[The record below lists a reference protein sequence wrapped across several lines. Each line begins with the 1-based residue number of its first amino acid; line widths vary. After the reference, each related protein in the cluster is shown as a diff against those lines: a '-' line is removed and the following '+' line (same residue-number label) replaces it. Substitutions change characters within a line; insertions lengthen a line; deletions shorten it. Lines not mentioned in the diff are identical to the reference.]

1 MPINSV
7 CIFCGSASGSSDIYR
22 RSVEALIRSIAKA
35 GLSIV
40 YGGGSTGLMGVVADT
55 AIAEGVHI
63 VGVTTRG
70 LVARELVSS
79 QLNAL
84 SITDSIADRKSQ
96 MIEQAGAFIALP
108 GGVGTLDELFEVM
121 TLTQLGLQNKGF
133 ALLNVSGYFDP
144 LLSYLEYMRREG
156 FIHYDFHQ
164 FLIVDEDPEVLLQK
178 LQGFSLNSSK

>member
-1 MPINSV
+1 
-7 CIFCGSASGSSDIYR
+7 
-22 RSVEALIRSIAKA
+22 
-35 GLSIV
+35 
-40 YGGGSTGLMGVVADT
+40 
-55 AIAEGVHI
+55 
-63 VGVTTRG
+63 
-70 LVARELVSS
+70 
-79 QLNAL
+79 
-84 SITDSIADRKSQ
+84 

-144 LLSYLEYMRREG
+144 LLNYLEYMRREG